1 MGRNRRGL
9 AASAVTLAATVL
21 IAGCGSGGG
30 SGGQADGLELRAGGV
45 EFSASQLGG
54 GELASADLAGR
65 DTVLWFWAP
74 WCTTCRAES
83 DDVMAAAAALD
94 GQVEVVGVAS
104 RGGVAEMEGFVA
116 DTGTDG
122 LTHLADESGSIWSD
136 FGVVTQPAYAFVDDD
151 GSVEVVVGAL
161 GEAALTER
169 MTDLAAS

>member
-1 MGRNRRGL
+1 MNRKHL
-9 AASAVTLAATVL
+9 AASIVILTAGVL
-21 IAGCGSGGG
+21 VAGCGGDGDTNG
-30 SGGQADGLELRAGGV
+30 TGLELGDGGV
-45 EFSASQLGG
+45 EFSATQLGG

-83 DDVMAAAAALD
+83 DDVVAAAAALD
-94 GQVEVVGVAS
+94 GEVEVIGVAS
-104 RGGVAEMEGFVA
+104 RGGVGEMEGFVA

-122 LTHLADESGSIWSD
+122 LAHLADESGSIWSD

-161 GEAALTER
+161 GEAALTDR
-169 MTDLAAS
+169 MTALAET

>member
-1 MGRNRRGL
+1 
-9 AASAVTLAATVL
+9 
-21 IAGCGSGGG
+21 
-30 SGGQADGLELRAGGV
+30 
-45 EFSASQLGG
+45 
-54 GELASADLAGR
+54 
-65 DTVLWFWAP
+65 
-74 WCTTCRAES
+74 
-83 DDVMAAAAALD
+83 
-94 GQVEVVGVAS
+94 VAS

-122 LTHLADESGSIWSD
+122 LTHVADESGSIWSD